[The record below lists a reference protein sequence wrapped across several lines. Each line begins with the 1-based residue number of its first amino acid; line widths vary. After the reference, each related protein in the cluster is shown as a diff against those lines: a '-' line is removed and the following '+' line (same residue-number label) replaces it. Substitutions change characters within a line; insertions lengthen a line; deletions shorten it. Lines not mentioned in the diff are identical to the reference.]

1 MQKPDLDKFSKEL
14 TDTING
20 GLKSG
25 VPMTFVSMA
34 LDMASFELKGKHIEM
49 LKTMQNDGIE
59 LSARSNADGSQK
71 KIK

>member
-1 MQKPDLDKFSKEL
+1 MKLPDLDKFSKEL

-25 VPMTFVSMA
+25 VPLTFVSMA

-49 LKTMQNDGIE
+49 LKTMQNKQPFKPEIVIEDGK
-59 LSARSNADGSQK
+59 SN
-71 KIK
+71 